1 MTIAFDLDD
10 TLYPEIEFVRS
21 AYREIA
27 RRYNHPELAELMYHA
42 STPREAFDLATRVIG
57 LPDATALIEIYR
69 NHLPDI
75 SLRPEVESTLLALKN
90 RGITMALI
98 TDGRSTT
105 QRNKIAALRLERF
118 FDSDLIFISGETG
131 GDKTT
136 GLPFCLTEKAASS
149 GPYFYVADNPAKDF
163 FQARQRGWTTI
174 IIMGKKDNIHSQ
186 DLSSVAEDFKPHR
199 IIYSVEK
206 LAQMADS

>member
-27 RRYNHPELAELMYHA
+27 RRYNHPELSELMYHA

-75 SLRPEVESTLLALKN
+75 SLRPEVESTLLVLKN
-90 RGITMALI
+90 RGITLALI

-149 GPYFYVADNPAKDF
+149 GPYLYVADNPAKDF
-163 FQARQRGWTTI
+163 FQARKRGWTTI
-174 IIMGKKDNIHSQ
+174 MIMGKKDNIHSQ
-186 DLSSVAEDFKPHR
+186 DLSSAAEDFKPHR